1 MLVSR
6 SSFFLVLHASRI
18 SYVLSCDASLT
29 TIISVFCFSMAA
41 VFMRSCTVFS
51 RELSSLYAGTTRESQ
66 IPFFPFPFFSLFVF
80 SIFAIFISLY
90 FCYLFLLCPSL
101 PLLFHVLRVRFD
113 TRQQRISFPPA
124 PLRAVRILKV
134 FLLFEYLRM

>member
-101 PLLFHVLRVRFD
+101 PLLCSFFLFFSTFSAFVLIPGNKGFHSLLHLYVRFV
-113 TRQQRISFPPA
+113 S
-124 PLRAVRILKV
+124 
-134 FLLFEYLRM
+134 